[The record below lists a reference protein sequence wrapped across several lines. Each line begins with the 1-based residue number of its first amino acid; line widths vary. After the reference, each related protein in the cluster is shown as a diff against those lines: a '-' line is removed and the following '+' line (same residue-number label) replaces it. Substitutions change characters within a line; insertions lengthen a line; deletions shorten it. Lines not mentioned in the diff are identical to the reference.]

1 MNYRK
6 TTAYCLFLVLP
17 FFVKAQVVDDFTDG
31 DYTANPTW
39 TGIDSLFVIDAG
51 ELRSNKGDAAT
62 YYLSTPSTLSLGVQW
77 EFFINLKFSTSGA
90 NYVDVYL
97 MSDAAD
103 LLTTSNGYFVRIG
116 NTADEISLYEV
127 VGSTPTMIIDG
138 VDGLVGS
145 SSSNPYN
152 IRVTRDSSSLWTLE
166 YDAGPTGTYTNAG
179 SVVNSTVT
187 AGSFFGVYIEQS
199 AAASPKF
206 SHFFDNFNVGLMP
219 VDTVPPS
226 ISSLVVLS
234 DTTLDVTFDEVVE
247 QTSAETLL
255 NYTADQGLNS
265 PVSAVRDPLDS
276 SVVHLQF
283 SSQFQN
289 GTTYTLSVANISDNN
304 GNAITGAVSDNFLY
318 FVAEAPALYD
328 VVINEIFADPSP
340 AVGLPEREFVE
351 LHNNSAK
358 ILDLAGYSFSD
369 GGTPVMLASKVL
381 LPGGYLILCDE
392 DDTGVFQSF
401 GDVMGVASFPGL
413 NNTGDELTLRSN
425 TGELLHTV
433 AYSDSWY
440 NNSFKD
446 DGGWTLELIDP
457 SNPCAEA
464 SNWASCV
471 NANGGTPGIQNST
484 SASNPDTEA
493 PKLLRADVID
503 TLNVLL
509 TFSEPLD
516 SPGVASVAYAI
527 SPVVNIVTDSL
538 LSSTTIKITLAANL
552 ASQVIYTA
560 TINGAMDCVGNL
572 IGSENSAQFALAQ
585 QGTPGDVIVNE
596 ILSNPTQDGSDF
608 VEIYNNSNRF
618 IDLNGWHLANWDNDT
633 IDNFAPI
640 TTSAY
645 VIFPGEYVV
654 LTTSPSDIAS
664 DYPLGEED
672 TYLELGS
679 MPSYNNDEG
688 TVILANNLFEV
699 SDSVT
704 YNSDMHFSL
713 LKDVDGVSLERL
725 DFNRPAHEHTNWLS
739 AAETVG
745 FATPGY
751 KNSQSNPADSLAGE
765 VVVLPEIF
773 SPDNDGV
780 DDVVDINYAFESGGF
795 VGSIF
800 IYDAKGRLIKS
811 LVKNEF
817 LGSEGTF
824 SWDGTLE
831 NGEKGRLGIYVIF
844 FEAFGVLGE
853 IKQFKRSCVLAGKL

>member
-1 MNYRK
+1 
-6 TTAYCLFLVLP
+6 VE
-17 FFVKAQVVDDFTDG
+17 AQIVDDFTDG

-51 ELRSNKGDAAT
+51 ELRSNKGDAAI

-90 NYVDVYL
+90 NYVDVYM
-97 MSDAAD
+97 MSDVSD
-103 LLTTSNGYFVRIG
+103 LLTTTNGYFVRIG

-166 YDAGPTGTYTNAG
+166 HDAGPTGIYTNGG
-179 SVVNSTVT
+179 SVVNSAVTV
-187 AGSFFGVYIEQS
+187 GSFFGVYIEQS
-199 AAASPKF
+199 SAASPKF
-206 SHFFDNFNVGLMP
+206 NHFFDNFDVGLIP
-219 VDTVPPS
+219 VDMVPPA
-226 ISSLVVLS
+226 ISSLIVLS
-234 DTTLDVTFDEVVE
+234 DTTLDVTFDEVVD
-247 QTSAETLL
+247 QASAETLF

-265 PVSAVRDPLDS
+265 PVSAVRDPIDS
-276 SVVHLQF
+276 SVVHLKF
-283 SSQFQN
+283 SNQFQN
-289 GTTYTLSVANISDNN
+289 GTTYTLSVGNVSDNN
-304 GNAITGAVSDNFLY
+304 GNTITGTISDNFMY
-318 FVAEAPALYD
+318 FSAETPALYD
-328 VVINEIFADPSP
+328 VVINEVFADPSP

-351 LHNNSAK
+351 LYNNSSK
-358 ILDLAGYSFSD
+358 ILDLAGYTFSD
-369 GGTPVMLASKVL
+369 GGVPAALTSKVL
-381 LPGGYLILCDE
+381 LPDGYLILCDE
-392 DDTGVFQSF
+392 DDIGVFQSF
-401 GDVMGVASFPGL
+401 GDLMGLPSFPSL
-413 NNTGDELTLRSN
+413 NNSGDELTLRSN
-425 TGELLHTV
+425 TGALLHAV

-440 NNSFKD
+440 DNSFKD

-464 SNWASCV
+464 PNWSSCV
-471 NANGGTPGIQNST
+471 NANGGTPGIQNSI

-516 SPGVASVAYAI
+516 SQGVSSVTYTI
-527 SPVVNIVTDSL
+527 SPNVSIVADSL
-538 LSSTTIKITLAANL
+538 LSSTTIKITLAVKL

-560 TINGAMDCVGNL
+560 TIDGAMDCVGNL

-585 QGTPGDVIVNE
+585 QGAPGDVIINE

-618 IDLNGWHLANWDNDT
+618 IDLNGWHLANWDNDA
-633 IDNFAPI
+633 IDNFSPI
-640 TTSAY
+640 TTTPF
-645 VIFPGEYVV
+645 VIFPGEYVL
-654 LTTSPSDIAS
+654 LTSSTSDISS
-664 DYPLGEED
+664 DYPLGDED
-672 TYLELGS
+672 SYLELTS
-679 MPSYNNDEG
+679 MPFYNNDGG
-688 TVILANNLFEV
+688 TVILVDNLFEV

-713 LKDVDGVSLERL
+713 LKDLEGVSLERL
-725 DFNRPAHEHTNWLS
+725 DFNRPAYEHTNWLS

-751 KNSQSNPADSLAGE
+751 KNSQSNPADSLVGE

-800 IYDAKGRLIKS
+800 IYDAKGRLIRS
-811 LVKNEF
+811 LVQNEL

-853 IKQFKRSCVLAGKL
+853 VKQFKRSCVLAGRL